1 LSKAFSAFDPSRR
14 NEDLKVRNPYPRS
27 LEERMEKSSAN
38 HDRRRYPRSLMDLP
52 LEYRVINAPYAH
64 GGIVVNG
71 SEEGFLIYSVKDM
84 PIGTKLNLVVLFP
97 KGFELTHFEVVAE
110 IVRQDLHWEDEWEGF
125 EYGLKFIQIFEE
137 DRQKLK
143 QLSAACFRQERQE

>member
-1 LSKAFSAFDPSRR
+1 MERSDEGQERR
-14 NEDLKVRNPYPRS
+14 KFPR
-27 LEERMEKSSAN
+27 LV
-38 HDRRRYPRSLMDLP
+38 MDLP

-84 PIGTKLNLVVLFP
+84 PIGTKLNIVVIFP
-97 KGFELTHFEVVAE
+97 KGYELTNFELLAE
-110 IVRQDLHWEDEWEGF
+110 IIRKDLHWEEDWEGF
-125 EYGLKFIQIFEE
+125 EYGLKFMQIFEE

-143 QLSAACFRQERQE
+143 QLLSSGGQPEEFINNP

>member
-1 LSKAFSAFDPSRR
+1 
-14 NEDLKVRNPYPRS
+14 
-27 LEERMEKSSAN
+27 METSSAN

-84 PIGTKLNLVVLFP
+84 PIGTKLNLVVMFP
-97 KGFELTHFEVVAE
+97 KGFELTNFEVVAE
-110 IVRQDLHWEDEWEGF
+110 VVRKDLHWEEDWEGF

-137 DRQKLK
+137 DREKLK
-143 QLSAACFRQERQE
+143 QLLSGLFQTGEAVNNA

>member
-1 LSKAFSAFDPSRR
+1 MDT
-14 NEDLKVRNPYPRS
+14 
-27 LEERMEKSSAN
+27 SSAN

-84 PIGTKLNLVVLFP
+84 PIGTKLNLVVMFP
-97 KGFELTHFEVVAE
+97 KGFELTNFEVVAE
-110 IVRQDLHWEDEWEGF
+110 VVRKDLHWEEDWEGF

-137 DRQKLK
+137 DREKLK
-143 QLSAACFRQERQE
+143 QLLIGMFQTGEAANNA

>member
-1 LSKAFSAFDPSRR
+1 MDRSEEAQERR
-14 NEDLKVRNPYPRS
+14 KFPR
-27 LEERMEKSSAN
+27 LV
-38 HDRRRYPRSLMDLP
+38 MDLP

-84 PIGTKLNLVVLFP
+84 PIGTKLNIVVIFP
-97 KGFELTHFEVVAE
+97 KGYELTNFELLAE
-110 IVRQDLHWEDEWEGF
+110 IVRKDLHWEEDWEGF
-125 EYGLKFIQIFEE
+125 EYGLKFMQIFEE

-143 QLSAACFRQERQE
+143 QLLSSGGQPEEFINNP

>member
-1 LSKAFSAFDPSRR
+1 MERSDEAQERR
-14 NEDLKVRNPYPRS
+14 KFPR
-27 LEERMEKSSAN
+27 LV
-38 HDRRRYPRSLMDLP
+38 MDLP

-84 PIGTKLNLVVLFP
+84 PIGTKLNIVVIFP
-97 KGFELTHFEVVAE
+97 KGYELTNFELLAE
-110 IVRQDLHWEDEWEGF
+110 IVRKDLHWEEDWEGF
-125 EYGLKFIQIFEE
+125 EYGLKFMQIFEE

-143 QLSAACFRQERQE
+143 QLLSSGGQPEEFINNP

>member
-1 LSKAFSAFDPSRR
+1 
-14 NEDLKVRNPYPRS
+14 
-27 LEERMEKSSAN
+27 LEERMESSTAN

-84 PIGTKLNLVVLFP
+84 PIGTKLNLVVMFP
-97 KGFELTHFEVVAE
+97 KGFELTNFEVVAE
-110 IVRQDLHWEDEWEGF
+110 VVRKDLHWEEDWEGF

-137 DRQKLK
+137 DREKLK
-143 QLSAACFRQERQE
+143 QLLSGLFQTGEAVTNA

>member
-1 LSKAFSAFDPSRR
+1 
-14 NEDLKVRNPYPRS
+14 
-27 LEERMEKSSAN
+27 METSSAN
-38 HDRRRYPRSLMDLP
+38 HDRRKYPRSLMDLP

-97 KGFELTHFEVVAE
+97 KGFQLTNFEVVAE
-110 IVRQDLHWEDEWEGF
+110 VVRKDLHWEEDWEGF

-137 DRQKLK
+137 DREKLK
-143 QLSAACFRQERQE
+143 QLLSGLFQIGEAVNNA